1 MKRKRTILRKKTRNC
16 LVMFDKRSE
25 PKFRTANFATEK
37 NIWHR
42 CRWRQ
47 VLFII
52 SAPIFQAVEGRTKVS
67 SSDGN
72 SQNYSIATKLG
83 QVLILLLDFPFK
95 HSVPPNSLHFATNP
109 LNPQRVTSMQNS
121 EILSLYLSIYS
132 VEPQRPP
139 PSTTVPP
146 PLYHTGSCPV
156 FSKAPLLPREDGS
169 SNVSSFLS
177 VGSIPHL
184 QSWFLLIF
192 IYKFCDFSLICI
204 SYRKWYLKY
213 SNMPK

>member
-146 PLYHTGSCPV
+146 PLCIILVPALSSVRHLSCHVKTGVVTSLLSYLLVQYHICN
-156 FSKAPLLPREDGS
+156 L
-169 SNVSSFLS
+169 
-177 VGSIPHL
+177 
-184 QSWFLLIF
+184 
-192 IYKFCDFSLICI
+192 DFF
-204 SYRKWYLKY
+204 
-213 SNMPK
+213 